1 MKFYLGTH
9 MPHWLGDTTVPLFVS
24 HRRLKRYKKLP
35 TAAHNWALDSG
46 GFTELGMHGKWQTTT
61 DEYIDA
67 VHRYNEQIG
76 SMDWAAPQDWMCE
89 PHMIER
95 TGLSV
100 EKHQHLTTDNYL
112 TLKQRA
118 GTLPFIPVLQGWT
131 LLDYLH
137 HIDIYQQAGVDL
149 TELPIV
155 GIGSVCR
162 RQYTDE
168 IGAIVGT
175 IAAAGIKLHGF
186 GVKSAGLLKY
196 GQHLASADSMA
207 WSFGGRYI
215 SPCPHTGVK
224 TCANCRQHAMEW
236 RDKAI
241 ERYPTRIV
249 VAETADGREITV
261 PTGVWGSES
270 VVRWAPYARIE
281 AGVTE
286 FTSG

>member
-1 MKFYLGTH
+1 MFYLGTH
-9 MPHWLGDTTVPLFVS
+9 MPHWMRDTTVPLFVS

-46 GFTELGMHGKWQTTT
+46 GFTELAMHGKWQTTST
-61 DEYIDA
+61 EYIDA

-89 PHMIER
+89 PHMIQR
-95 TGLSV
+95 TGLNV

-131 LLDYLH
+131 LPDYLH

-149 TELPIV
+149 TTLPTV

-168 IGAIVGT
+168 IGAIVTT
-175 IAAAGIKLHGF
+175 IAATGIKLHGF
-186 GVKSAGLLKY
+186 GVKSAGLRKY
-196 GQHLASADSMA
+196 GQHLTSADSMA
-207 WSFGGRYI
+207 WSYRGRHI
-215 SPCPHTGVK
+215 HPCPHTGVK
-224 TCANCRQHAMEW
+224 TCANCRTHAMEW
-236 RDKAI
+236 RTKAL
-241 ERYPTRIV
+241 
-249 VAETADGREITV
+249 TA
-261 PTGVWGSES
+261 
-270 VVRWAPYARIE
+270 
-281 AGVTE
+281 
-286 FTSG
+286 